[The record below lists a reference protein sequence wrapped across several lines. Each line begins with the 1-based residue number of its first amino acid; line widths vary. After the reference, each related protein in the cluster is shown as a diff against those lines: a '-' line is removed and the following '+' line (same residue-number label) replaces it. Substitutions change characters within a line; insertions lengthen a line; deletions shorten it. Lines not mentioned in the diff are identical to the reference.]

1 MRWEDLEQSSNVEDR
16 RGEGGYVGG
25 GGGFPIGG
33 GGFGIGTIAV
43 ITLVGWGVFGIN
55 PIQMLAMLSGHGGGY
70 QQPYQAPNRASPNM
84 EARRTATPNDQ
95 RGNCVPRIR
104 GSTEVQGNDSFSRD

>member
-55 PIQMLAMLSGHGGGY
+55 PIQMLSLLSGNGSSY
-70 QQPYQAPNRASPNM
+70 QTHPSPNTQT
-84 EARRTATPNDQ
+84 RRTTTPTDQ
-95 RGNCVPRIR
+95 IGNFVSRIL
-104 GSTEVQGNDSFSRD
+104 G